1 MPRLRCLALV
11 ILFVCGGR
19 EAVAQHARFVD
30 PFLGTDGGGN
40 TFPGATLPFGML
52 KAGPDTGNNNSNSGW
67 TANQPI
73 NGFSQTH
80 VSGTGGGPKY
90 GNILVQATTGAIT
103 PADTG
108 SPRSNERATAGF
120 YGVKLTRYDV
130 DVEIASARRSAIYQF
145 VYPASDKS
153 NLLFDVGHILT
164 ASPAHGEQQT
174 ITASAIQIVSPTEI
188 SGSTTVTGGWNKQPN
203 TYTVFFDAMVD
214 TPAAS
219 TGSWLNGALSL
230 GSRAQVGTTNS
241 QSGAWMSFATHA
253 GQIVKMKIGISY
265 LSVDQAKANLTSEI
279 PDFDLAAV
287 RSQAEK
293 AWDKALSTVS
303 IESTRKDDEV
313 EFYSAIYH
321 TMLMP
326 TDRTGENPVYISS
339 EPYYDDFYTIWDTF
353 RSSSP
358 LLTLIAQDR
367 QTDMVRALVDMYR
380 HEGWLPDGRSGNYN
394 GRTQGGSD
402 ADMTIVDAYLKH
414 LPNIDW
420 ETAYKAVQK
429 DAEVTSPNQLKEGRD
444 DLDEWRSLGYVSMEG
459 TDRPASK
466 TMEYAANDYA
476 IALFAKGL
484 HKDGDYQKYLQR
496 ASNWKNIWDA
506 DATDHGFSGFIW
518 PRHRDGTW
526 KANFDPLLSGT
537 WGSDCYYEGNSWTY
551 STYVP
556 QDVAGLIKASGGDA
570 RFVQRMDA
578 FFDLPGRY
586 DVGNEPGFL
595 APYLYIWAKRPD
607 ATQSHIR
614 AILASNYHAGPK
626 GLPGNDDSGA
636 MSSWYAFG
644 KMGFY
649 PNAAQN
655 IYLIGSPA
663 YRRVSIALTN
673 GRNFVIEARGD
684 VAANPYIA
692 SATWDGRPY
701 NRAWFTHEQLMQGGT
716 LVFTMSAT
724 PTKWGADAPPPS
736 LSDAAAKTSGAR
748 K

>member
-1 MPRLRCLALV
+1 
-11 ILFVCGGR
+11 
-19 EAVAQHARFVD
+19 
-30 PFLGTDGGGN
+30 
-40 TFPGATLPFGML
+40 
-52 KAGPDTGNNNSNSGW
+52 
-67 TANQPI
+67 
-73 NGFSQTH
+73 
-80 VSGTGGGPKY
+80 
-90 GNILVQATTGAIT
+90 
-103 PADTG
+103 
-108 SPRSNERATAGF
+108 
-120 YGVKLTRYDV
+120 
-130 DVEIASARRSAIYQF
+130 
-145 VYPASDKS
+145 
-153 NLLFDVGHILT
+153 
-164 ASPAHGEQQT
+164 
-174 ITASAIQIVSPTEI
+174 
-188 SGSTTVTGGWNKQPN
+188 
-203 TYTVFFDAMVD
+203 
-214 TPAAS
+214 
-219 TGSWLNGALSL
+219 
-230 GSRAQVGTTNS
+230 
-241 QSGAWMSFATHA
+241 
-253 GQIVKMKIGISY
+253 MKIGISF
-265 LSVDQAKANLTSEI
+265 LSVDQARANLASEI
-279 PDFDLAAV
+279 PGFDLAAV
-287 RSQAEK
+287 QSQAES

-303 IESTRKDDEV
+303 IESTSKDDEV

-326 TDRTGENPVYISS
+326 TDRTGENPVYTSS

-358 LLTLIAQDR
+358 LLTLIAQER

-414 LPNIDW
+414 LPHIDW

-459 TDRPASK
+459 TDRPGSK

-484 HKDGDYQKYLQR
+484 HKDADYQKYLQR

-526 KANFDPLLSGT
+526 KTNFDPLLSGT
-537 WGSDCYYEGNSWTY
+537 WGSDSYYEGNSWTY

-570 RFVQRMDA
+570 RFVERMDA

-595 APYLYIWAKRPD
+595 APYLYIWATRPD

-614 AILASNYHAGPK
+614 AILARNYHAGPK

-644 KMGFY
+644 KIGFY
-649 PNAAQN
+649 PNAAQDV
-655 IYLIGSPA
+655 YLVGSPA
-663 YRRVSIALTN
+663 YRRVRIALGN
-673 GRNFVIEARGD
+673 GLNFVIETRGD

-692 SATWDGRPY
+692 SATWNGRPY

-724 PTKWGADAPPPS
+724 PTKWGANAPPPS
-736 LSDAAAKTSGAR
+736 LSDPVEKNSGGT